1 MKPRIAD
8 LERMAQD
15 YDQSLLHS
23 EFHLAPLLRL
33 ARAAK
38 EFRRLPTAS
47 SADEIDEALDAFDWR
62 ETTAAD
68 SFAAP
73 RLP

>member
-8 LERMAQD
+8 LEKMAQD
-15 YDQSLLHS
+15 YDQSLLRS

-38 EFRRLPTAS
+38 DFRRLPTAS
-47 SADEIDEALDAFDWR
+47 SADEIDDAINAFDWG
-62 ETTAAD
+62 EE
-68 SFAAP
+68 
-73 RLP
+73 